1 MRELF
6 NRYVL
11 WSPQSSLRTQ
21 PIMFGIKGLRNRAM
35 LETFFATGIK
45 RDELVKLNIDDID
58 NNSRLVCVHGK
69 GKKNV
74 WCQSV
79 YEDVSG

>member
-1 MRELF
+1 MREFF
-6 NRYVL
+6 NCYVS

-21 PIMFGIKGLRNRAM
+21 PITFGIKGLRDRAV
-35 LETFFATGIK
+35 LETFFATGIR

-58 NNSRLVCVHGK
+58 NNSGLVHVHGK